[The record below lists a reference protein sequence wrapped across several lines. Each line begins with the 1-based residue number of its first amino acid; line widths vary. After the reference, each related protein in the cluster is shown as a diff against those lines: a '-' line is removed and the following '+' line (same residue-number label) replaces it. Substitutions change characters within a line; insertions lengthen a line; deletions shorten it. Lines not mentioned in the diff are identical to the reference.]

1 MKTKPTQRRN
11 PADVAVRLVARHL
24 LKGLRKVNWDE
35 WRKEQVE
42 DAKKLE
48 TTIGLLARLSRE
60 LRAQD
65 AERDKRAPTVQ
76 EIEDVERMLNLL

>member
-24 LKGLRKVNWDE
+24 LKGLRKVDWDE
-35 WRKEQVE
+35 WRKSQVE
-42 DAKKLE
+42 DTKKLE
-48 TTIGLLARLSRE
+48 GTIGLLARLSRE

-65 AERDKRAPTVQ
+65 ADTAKRAPTLA
-76 EIEDVERMLNLL
+76 EIEEIERTLNLL

>member
-1 MKTKPTQRRN
+1 MKTKPAPRRN
-11 PADVAVRLVARHL
+11 PADIAVRLVARHL
-24 LKGLRKVNWDE
+24 LKGLRGVDWDE
-35 WRKEQVE
+35 WRKSQVA
-42 DAKKLE
+42 DTKKLE

-65 AERDKRAPTVQ
+65 AEHDKRAPTTQ